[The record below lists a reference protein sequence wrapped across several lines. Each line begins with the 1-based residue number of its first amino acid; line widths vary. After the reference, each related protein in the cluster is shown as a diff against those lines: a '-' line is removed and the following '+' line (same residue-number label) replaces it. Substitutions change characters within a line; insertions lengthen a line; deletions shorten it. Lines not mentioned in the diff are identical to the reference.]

1 MRSWL
6 LAIGVVSWAY
16 IGSRPVSATCHA
28 AYRDQ
33 LKRCLL
39 LCIAAAV
46 PLIASVVTDVIL
58 TGLRVFEARLP
69 PSALVPLLS
78 MAAEIALAGVLL
90 FQIRKS
96 IQRAALVSSLF
107 GSWK

>member
-1 MRSWL
+1 MVT
-6 LAIGVVSWAY
+6 LAIGVVGWAY

-39 LCIAAAV
+39 LCIATAV

-69 PSALVPLLS
+69 PSAPVTLLS
-78 MAAEIALAGVLL
+78 TVAEIALAGILL
-90 FQIRKS
+90 LHSRKS
-96 IQRAALVSSLF
+96 IQRAAPVSSPF
-107 GSWK
+107 GSWA